1 MDRQYLKEMIRRI
14 EEEMA
19 VHDSK
24 FAGNPAHDNCLPR
37 FEMVIA
43 RMKAELA
50 KLEAEPAGVE

>member
-1 MDRQYLKEMIRRI
+1 
-14 EEEMA
+14 MA